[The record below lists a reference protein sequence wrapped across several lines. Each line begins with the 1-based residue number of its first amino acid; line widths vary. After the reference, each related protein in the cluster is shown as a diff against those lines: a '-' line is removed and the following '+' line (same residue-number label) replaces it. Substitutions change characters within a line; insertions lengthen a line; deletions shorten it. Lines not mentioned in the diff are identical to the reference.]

1 MLKLREF
8 IKRIRACK
16 TLDEERSLCNK
27 ESAEIRNLK
36 KETAQKL
43 AVRSMTKCMAMSLLG
58 YQTEF
63 IHMTCISLLASQNF
77 TQKRLAYLGIC
88 MLLDEKSKNGK
99 TYRELATLGL
109 IKGAMS
115 GNANNYRTI
124 LEIVGELTQLEE
136 DKQKKELSKVEELL
150 SRIEEEAKK

>member
-1 MLKLREF
+1 MANEQNLRVLTSEEA
-8 IKRIRACK
+8 RIIGRKGGIRSGEVRKEKATMKK
-16 TLDEERSLCNK
+16 TLE
-27 ESAEIRNLK
+27 
-36 KETAQKL
+36 
-43 AVRSMTKCMAMSLLG
+43 
-58 YQTEF
+58 
-63 IHMTCISLLASQNF
+63 
-77 TQKRLAYLGIC
+77 

-150 SRIEEEAKK
+150 NRIEEEAKK